1 MEIPEKGCVVTTPI
15 QEHVVSHPRV
25 TVGFD
30 PFTYRSLD
38 SLASTVQLSTSEIVR
53 RAIEELLISSSRRP
67 GTEFLDDHIAMRTEL
82 GADNEYQR
90 LKREAL
96 SQTVSNPEEGA
107 KKPGPAKRYGHRL
120 SISMSA
126 QIFDGLD
133 TYCADKR
140 VGLAAAIRTAVDL
153 FLSKHIY
160 KKELGHLVWDAS
172 SPLDTLA

>member
-1 MEIPEKGCVVTTPI
+1 MEISKKGCVVATHT
-15 QEHVVSHPRV
+15 QEHSVDHRRV

-38 SLASTVQLSTSEIVR
+38 SLASSVQLSTSEIIR
-53 RAIEELLISSSRRP
+53 RAIEELLISASRRP
-67 GTEFLDDHIAMRTEL
+67 GTEYLDDHLAMRLEL
-82 GADNEYQR
+82 GAGNEYQR

-96 SQTVSNPEEGA
+96 SQAFPNPEEGA
-107 KKPGPAKRYGHRL
+107 KKPGPSKRYSHRL
-120 SISMSA
+120 SISMTVE
-126 QIFDGLD
+126 IFDGLD

-160 KKELGHLVWDAS
+160 KKELGHLVWDPS